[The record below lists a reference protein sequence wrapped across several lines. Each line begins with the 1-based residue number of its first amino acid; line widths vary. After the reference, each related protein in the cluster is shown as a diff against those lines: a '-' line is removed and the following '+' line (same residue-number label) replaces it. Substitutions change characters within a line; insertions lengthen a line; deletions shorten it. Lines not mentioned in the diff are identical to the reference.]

1 MKKTFLGK
9 LIRGMLIAVL
19 MAVLF
24 CVVLAYGLR
33 WTRHKFTLQ
42 VTGDSMTSPDMSGRP
57 VLDSDMVKQEGQMHP
72 VPLPDIAVQLVFV
85 TDEAGALDRCFYTM
99 IDCLQGRLDFYMVPN
114 DSRLQLSAQLYQEL
128 VTKNAQLAQINTLES
143 LYRSFVAEDAP
154 ECAMRALEE
163 AIGIK
168 ADYYTVM
175 PKQCCDAVLKE
186 NAGQYSYDGF
196 LQDNLQEQVVTAG
209 SMKAYLTAL
218 WEQCECSVSVNSR
231 MFYLE
236 TYEGLTNL
244 KVSCQLV
251 AGERHN
257 NGYLPAGTGL
267 R

>member
-1 MKKTFLGK
+1 
-9 LIRGMLIAVL
+9 MLVAGL

-33 WTRHKFTLQ
+33 WTRQTFAPQ
-42 VTGDSMTSPDMSGRP
+42 PAGDNAVSPDGNGSGI
-57 VLDSDMVKQEGQMHP
+57 LDSGMAKPAEQMQT

-99 IDCLQGRLDFYMVPN
+99 IDCLQGRLDFYMVPK

-143 LYRSFVAEDAP
+143 LYHSFTAEEAP
-154 ECAMRALEE
+154 ECAMKALEE
-163 AIGIK
+163 AIGIA

-175 PKQCCDAVLKE
+175 PKQCCDAILKE
-186 NAGQYSYDGF
+186 NADQYAYDGF

-218 WEQCECSVSVNSR
+218 WEQCKCSVSVNSR
-231 MFYLE
+231 MLYLE

-244 KVSCQLV
+244 KLSCRLV